1 MYVDGNDTADLE
13 TRLILDAIHAKYGYE
28 LRGHTLASMR
38 RRIENIR
45 ITSGS
50 AHLGELQ
57 HRLLA
62 DPAFFLSIRDALT
75 VQQSE
80 MFRDPDF
87 YRAFREHIVPVLRT
101 YPHIK
106 IWHAGCAGG
115 EEVYSTAILLDEEE
129 LYERTQIYATDL
141 SPGALSR
148 AREAVYPESK
158 LALFS
163 ENYQRA
169 GGKRHFQDHCAQA
182 YGRVAIKERLRKNV
196 VLFSHDLA
204 TDHALGEMQVVFCR
218 NVLIYFTRPLQD
230 RALSVLCQSLH
241 RGGFLC
247 LGASERLAPEP
258 LSHGVSLV
266 PPFVSTYRMGMS
278 R

>member
-1 MYVDGNDTADLE
+1 MQLDGDTADLE
-13 TRLILDAIHAKYGYE
+13 TRLVLEAIHAKYGYD

-45 ITSGS
+45 ITSGA

-57 HRLLA
+57 HRLVT
-62 DPAFFLSIRDALT
+62 DPEFFLSVRDALT

-87 YRAFREHIVPVLRT
+87 YLTFRQHIVPVLRT
-101 YPHIK
+101 YPHLK

-115 EEVYSTAILLDEEE
+115 EEVYSLAILLEEE
-129 LYERTQIYATDL
+129 GLYERTQIYATDL
-141 SPGALSR
+141 STGALAR

-158 LALFS
+158 LSLFS
-163 ENYQRA
+163 ENYLSA
-169 GGKRHFQDHCAQA
+169 GGKGHFDDHCSRA
-182 YGRVAIKERLRKNV
+182 YGRIAIKERLRKNV

-204 TDHALGEMQVVFCR
+204 SDHALGEMQVVFCR
-218 NVLIYFTRPLQD
+218 NVLIYFTRPLQE
-230 RALSVLCQSLH
+230 RALGTLCQSLP

-247 LGASERLAPEP
+247 LGASERLAPTP
-258 LSHGVSLV
+258 SQHGLSLL
-266 PPFVSTYRMGMS
+266 PPFVSTYRMGRS